1 MAMAIWASWA
11 GFKIAFLYP
20 YPGNKPQWTVCSIN
34 NVVTTKTKYFYNK
47 QYGRVDTHLGMDH
60 IDLELAGSPF
70 QHVYGDVYEDAV
82 D

>member
-1 MAMAIWASWA
+1 MAMAIWASWD
-11 GFKIAFLYP
+11 GFKIAFLYL
-20 YPGNKPQWTVCSIN
+20 YPGNKPQWTVRSIN
-34 NVVTTKTKYFYNK
+34 TTKTKYFYNK
-47 QYGRVDTHLGMDH
+47 QYGKVDAHLEMDH